1 MYLVMLNLTKG
12 DWHIIERGSRYEV
25 STDYTD
31 VVALKN
37 GIKNFD
43 DAVVIAAAPEMYE
56 LLKLVAKAEN
66 YQLSDLVLFAQS
78 QLNEIHKWK

>member
-1 MYLVMLNLTKG
+1 MLNLTRG
-12 DWHIIERGSRYEV
+12 SWHIIERGSRYEV

-56 LLKLVAKAEN
+56 LIKMVAKEDTHHT
-66 YQLSDLVLFAQS
+66 DLVHLAKS
-78 QLNEIHKWK
+78 QLEEIHKWK